1 MKSTWKHFLSELH
14 VGKKNH
20 NQSRYH
26 SRILKNLNII
36 IPAWFS
42 LITFRDLAG
51 NTIIAIKMDKAFV
64 S

>member
-1 MKSTWKHFLSELH
+1 M
-14 VGKKNH
+14 
-20 NQSRYH
+20 
-26 SRILKNLNII
+26 KNLNII

-51 NTIIAIKMDKAFV
+51 NTIIAIEMDKAFV